1 MKEEEFKA
9 AIKNF
14 LMMQN
19 NNEANFEILQR
30 QIDKLQDQLDQMK
43 EFRQLFKIPKES
55 NKDREPFEFY
65 DEITGVKKSED

>member
-1 MKEEEFKA
+1 LKEEDFKA

-19 NNEANFEILQR
+19 NNERNFEILQR

-43 EFRQLFKIPKES
+43 EFRNLFKIPKES

-65 DEITGVKKSED
+65 DEITGIKKSED

>member
-19 NNEANFEILQR
+19 NNEHNFEILQK
-30 QIDKLQDQLDQMK
+30 QIDRLQDQLDEMK
-43 EFRQLFKIPKES
+43 EFRQLFQIPKEG
-55 NKDREPFEFY
+55 NKNRQPFEFY
-65 DEITGVKKSED
+65 DEISGIKKAED

>member
-1 MKEEEFKA
+1 MKEDEFKA

-19 NNEANFEILQR
+19 NNEHNFEILQK
-30 QIDKLQDQLDQMK
+30 QIDRLQEQIDQMK
-43 EFRQLFKIPKES
+43 EFRDIFKIPKEG

-65 DEITGVKKSED
+65 DEITGLKKAED

>member
-1 MKEEEFKA
+1 LKEEEFKA

-19 NNEANFEILQR
+19 NNERNFEILQR

-43 EFRQLFKIPKES
+43 EFRNLFKIPKES

-65 DEITGVKKSED
+65 DEITGIKKSED

>member
-1 MKEEEFKA
+1 MKEEDFKA

-43 EFRQLFKIPKES
+43 EFRNIFKIPKEG

-65 DEITGVKKSED
+65 DEITGIKKSED

>member
-19 NNEANFEILQR
+19 NNERNFEILQL
-30 QIDKLQDQLDQMK
+30 QIDKLQDQLNQMK

-65 DEITGVKKSED
+65 DEISGIKKSED

>member
-9 AIKNF
+9 AVKNF

-19 NNEANFEILQR
+19 NNERNFEILQR

-43 EFRQLFKIPKES
+43 EFRNLFKIPKES

-65 DEITGVKKSED
+65 DEITGIKKSED

>member
-1 MKEEEFKA
+1 VKEDEFKA

-19 NNEANFEILQR
+19 NNEHNFEILQK
-30 QIDKLQDQLDQMK
+30 QIDRLQEQIDQMK
-43 EFRQLFKIPKES
+43 EFRDIFKIPKEG

-65 DEITGVKKSED
+65 DEISGLKKAED

>member
-19 NNEANFEILQR
+19 NNERNFEILQR

-43 EFRQLFKIPKES
+43 EFRNLFKIPKES

-65 DEITGVKKSED
+65 DEISGIKKSED

>member
-1 MKEEEFKA
+1 
-9 AIKNF
+9 
-14 LMMQN
+14 MMQN
-19 NNEANFEILQR
+19 NNERNFEILQR

>member
-1 MKEEEFKA
+1 
-9 AIKNF
+9 
-14 LMMQN
+14 MMQN

-43 EFRQLFKIPKES
+43 EFRNLFKIPKES

>member
-1 MKEEEFKA
+1 LKEEEFKA

-19 NNEANFEILQR
+19 NNERNFEILQR

-43 EFRQLFKIPKES
+43 EFRNLFKIPKES

-65 DEITGVKKSED
+65 DEISGIKKSED

>member
-1 MKEEEFKA
+1 
-9 AIKNF
+9 
-14 LMMQN
+14 MMQN

-43 EFRQLFKIPKES
+43 EFRNLFKIPKES

-65 DEITGVKKSED
+65 DEISGIKKSED

>member
-9 AIKNF
+9 AVKNF

-19 NNEANFEILQR
+19 NNERNFEILQR

-43 EFRQLFKIPKES
+43 EFRNLFKIPKES

-65 DEITGVKKSED
+65 DEISGIKKSED

>member
-1 MKEEEFKA
+1 LKEEEFKA

-19 NNEANFEILQR
+19 NNERNFEILQL
-30 QIDKLQDQLDQMK
+30 QIDKLQDQLNQMK

-65 DEITGVKKSED
+65 DEITGIKKSED

>member
-1 MKEEEFKA
+1 
-9 AIKNF
+9 
-14 LMMQN
+14 MMQN
-19 NNEANFEILQR
+19 NNERNFEILQR

-43 EFRQLFKIPKES
+43 EFRNLFKIPKES